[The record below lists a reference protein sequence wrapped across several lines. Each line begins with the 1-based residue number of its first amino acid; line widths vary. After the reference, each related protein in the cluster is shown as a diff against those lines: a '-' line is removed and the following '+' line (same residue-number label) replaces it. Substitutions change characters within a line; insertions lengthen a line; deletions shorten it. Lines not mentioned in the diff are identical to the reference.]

1 MKGLVLAAALVPPT
15 IGLEVA
21 LELVGL
27 PSSSLWPR
35 GGLLVARNAIPLA
48 IGPAIL
54 RYRVYDIDPLISRTV
69 SYVFLTALL
78 LGVYGGGVVGLG

>member
-1 MKGLVLAAALVPPT
+1 MKGLVLAAALVHRP
-15 IGLEVA
+15 
-21 LELVGL
+21 LVSRS
-27 PSSSLWPR
+27 PSSWSAFPPHRCGSAAVFLWPGTR
-35 GGLLVARNAIPLA
+35 SLA

-78 LGVYGGGVVGLG
+78 LGVYGGGVVGLR

>member
-1 MKGLVLAAALVPPT
+1 VAARR
-15 IGLEVA
+15 
-21 LELVGL
+21 
-27 PSSSLWPR
+27 SSCGQER
-35 GGLLVARNAIPLA
+35 DPLA

-78 LGVYGGGVVGLG
+78 LGVYGGGVVGLR